1 MGGGF
6 TYNWGDR
13 LGPLNEGLRHA
24 LDPKRL
30 LGREERRAFLQER
43 IGSIRRLER
52 LEPNQLEGVLRGRPL
67 VGVDCSVNSFG
78 GQFPYWLALFRAQ
91 ARPSAGDPLE
101 ERDVFTPLL
110 PDGGPGGR
118 LDAEAAE
125 GVKKSR
131 LAALEARAALK
142 AIQRYC
148 PVLLIM
154 DGSFAR
160 FQFDNTTG
168 NSFKSLKE
176 AAKTVG
182 TTVIGVIEGVAS
194 SVLPT
199 LLGDD
204 APEGWHGRYDREL
217 LWGILDYGEVLEVCH
232 AGSKPGVRTWFM
244 RASLDP
250 GIVAL
255 DMFEEQMDTLSPLV
269 IDYLFTL
276 TPPTGRG
283 IPIWIDMVD
292 QAVRL
297 TDHELETLVGAHIDR
312 GVFEML
318 LAAKRAARVF

>member
-1 MGGGF
+1 M
-6 TYNWGDR
+6 
-13 LGPLNEGLRHA
+13 NESLRQA
-24 LDPKRL
+24 LSPERL
-30 LGREERRAFLQER
+30 LDRDRRRAFLQQH
-43 IGSIRRLER
+43 IGDIRRLER
-52 LEPNQLEGVLRGRPL
+52 LEPDQLTGVLRGGLL
-67 VGVDCSVNSFG
+67 VGVDGSVNTFG

-91 ARPSAGDPLE
+91 ARPSFGEPLE

-110 PDGGPGGR
+110 ADQDTGGR

-142 AIQRYC
+142 AIEQFR
-148 PVLLIM
+148 PALLVM

-199 LLGDD
+199 LLGDA
-204 APEGWHGRYDREL
+204 APPGWHGRYDREL
-217 LWGILDYGEVLEVCH
+217 LWGVLDYGEVLQVRH
-232 AGSKPGVRTWFM
+232 TGSKEGVRTWFM
-244 RASLDP
+244 RSSLDP

-255 DMFEEQMDTLSPLV
+255 DMFEEEMDRLADNPKL

-283 IPIWIDMVD
+283 IPVWIDMVD

-297 TDHELETLVGAHIDR
+297 TDHEVETLVGAHLDR
-312 GVFEML
+312 EVFEVL
-318 LAAKRAARVF
+318 LAAKRDARVF